1 MLRLLLF
8 CACSATLVSAQVRTP
23 PPPPPPPAPPAAR
36 VRPAPPLPP
45 LPPVEALRA
54 RELQL
59 DAERLRDH
67 LINSIDVA
75 AIRDQAATITSEAMD
90 AARIAASAAF
100 ADARL
105 FWGDGQSPAPV
116 ASRHPQDPA
125 DSLFMQARALLN
137 RGDYRA
143 ASVRF
148 KELQDKHPQSAYIPD
163 AMYWQAWALYRIGG
177 MTELR
182 EATTILDRQRERFP
196 RARIAGDAATLATRI
211 RGALAARGDASA
223 GRAVAE
229 AAAAGQGC
237 DTEDQSVRVEA
248 LSALNRTDP
257 EAAAPLLERILAR
270 RDECSARL
278 RSAALVI
285 LGRRD
290 DAKSVAT
297 LMTVA
302 RSDPSAAMRTE
313 AITWLAR
320 RPSDAVLGLLEN
332 LAKTEPDANVR
343 RAAARGLIGYPS
355 PRATQAVRALIED
368 AGTPD
373 ALKTELLSGFTAER
387 MTADDATWLRTVY
400 TRSESSRVKQA
411 IIGAIARFGGDANQR
426 WLMEVASSEQE
437 STSLRAS
444 AFSRVAATM
453 TVAQLSQAYDNAAAR
468 NLRESA
474 LRALAQRK
482 EPAAAD
488 KLLDVVR
495 RGTDPQLRTL
505 AISLLSAKK
514 DPKITAALLDLID
527 R

>member
-1 MLRLLLF
+1 MLRLLLL

-23 PPPPPPPAPPAAR
+23 PPPPPPPPAPPAAQ
-36 VRPAPPLPP
+36 VRPTPPLPP
-45 LPPVEALRA
+45 PPPVGAL

-59 DAERLRDH
+59 EAERLREH
-67 LINSIDVA
+67 LINHVDLA
-75 AIRDQAATITSEAMD
+75 AIHDQAATIASEAME
-90 AARIAASAAF
+90 AARTATSAAL
-100 ADARL
+100 AEARL
-105 FWGDGQSPAPV
+105 SWGDGQSPMPV

-125 DSLFMQARALLN
+125 DSLFVQARALLN

-143 ASVRF
+143 ASLRF

-177 MTELR
+177 LPELR
-182 EATTILDRQRERFP
+182 EATTVLDRQRERFP

-270 RDECSARL
+270 RDTCSARL

-297 LMTVA
+297 LMGVA
-302 RSDPSAAMRTE
+302 RSDPSATLRTE

-320 RPSDAVLGLLEN
+320 RPSDTVLGLLEN

-373 ALKTELLSGFTAER
+373 ALKTELLTGFTAER

-400 TRSESSRVKQA
+400 ARSESSRVKQA
-411 IIGAIARFGGDANQR
+411 IISAIARFGGDANQR
-426 WLMEVASSEQE
+426 WLMEVAGSEQE
-437 STSLRAS
+437 STSLRAH
-444 AFSRVAATM
+444 AFSRVASTM

-468 NLRESA
+468 NLRESV

-482 EPAAAD
+482 EPEAAD